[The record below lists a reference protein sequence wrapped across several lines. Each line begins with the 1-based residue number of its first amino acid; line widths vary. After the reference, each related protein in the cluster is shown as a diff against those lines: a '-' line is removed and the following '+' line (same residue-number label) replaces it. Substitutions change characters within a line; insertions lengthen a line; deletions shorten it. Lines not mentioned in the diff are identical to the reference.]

1 MVLSWMQDNDIRNIR
16 PMEAVWKNVK
26 SAIKKRIPGHSF
38 KMWIEP
44 LMVQLTE
51 DSAWIVYCPNFFSRK
66 RVQGLYGAMIINA
79 MQTELGRDCELMFK
93 VSNKPNGSKPKA
105 APKVGEDLQLPLPN
119 VNTRPCNG
127 RFLRRDF
134 TFDQFVVGSNNDFAY
149 SASLALASRRE
160 TQQNALFLLSKT
172 GMGKSHLSQA
182 IGHHVMSSHPGDRV
196 YYITAED
203 FSNEMVRA
211 FRHNAIDKFKEKYRT
226 QCDVLLLE
234 DVHYLSGKERTQV
247 ELALTLDTLFESG
260 KRIMFSSCYLPTE
273 IPKLDDKLRS
283 RLSCGLISA
292 IEKPNFRTRVRILQ
306 KKGRMHDYRLPENVI
321 HYLAGELTED
331 IRQLESGLNGV
342 AAKSSL
348 LGIPVDV
355 KLAESVVKNIV
366 RQRKQITIDVI
377 KKMVCKYYNVD
388 MADIVSRSR
397 KQNFVRPRQMAIYL
411 ARQYTDAPLQTIGKA
426 FNRYHATALHSIN
439 CIERG
444 LKQDSS
450 IKKQVGFLRQK
461 LESDKF

>member
-1 MVLSWMQDNDIRNIR
+1 
-16 PMEAVWKNVK
+16 MEAVWKKVK
-26 SAIKKRIPGHSF
+26 AAIQKRVPAHSY

-44 LMVQLTE
+44 LQAGQSE

-66 RVQGLYGAMIINA
+66 RVQGLYGEMIKNA
-79 MQTELGRDCELMFK
+79 IENALERECEVLFQI
-93 VSNKPNGSKPKA
+93 SNKTNGTKPRIDD
-105 APKVGEDLQLPLPN
+105 EFQMQLPN
-119 VNTRPCNG
+119 ENTRPYNG

-149 SASLALASRRE
+149 SASLALASRKE
-160 TQQNALFLLSKT
+160 THQNALFLLSNT

-182 IGHHVMSSHPGDRV
+182 IGHHVLSVNPRDRV

-203 FSNEMVRA
+203 FSNEMVQA
-211 FRHNAIDKFKEKYRT
+211 YRHNAIDKFKDKYRNH
-226 QCDVLLLE
+226 CDVLLLE
-234 DVHYLSGKERTQV
+234 DVHYLSGKERTQI

-260 KRIMFSSCYLPTE
+260 KRIIFSSCHLPTD
-273 IPKLDDKLRS
+273 IPKLNDKLRS

-292 IEKPNFRTRVRILQ
+292 IDPPNFRTRVRILQ
-306 KKGRMHDYRLPENVI
+306 KKVNANDYRLPENVI
-321 HYLAGELTED
+321 HYLAGELTD
-331 IRQLESGLNGV
+331 DVRQLESGLNGV

-348 LGIPVDV
+348 LGIPVDL

-366 RQRKQITIDVI
+366 RQRKRITIDAI
-377 KKMVCKYYNVD
+377 KKLVCKYYDVGLE
-388 MADIVSRSR
+388 DISSRSR
-397 KQNFVRPRQMAIYL
+397 KQHLVRPRQIAIYL
-411 ARQYTDAPLQTIGKA
+411 SRRYTDAPLQTIGKS

-450 IKKQVGFLRQK
+450 IQKQVGFFQQK
-461 LESDKF
+461 LESGKF